1 MKLEVWGASDGRCP
15 QCNTLGKFLDSK
27 FITYSFMCVDKYPTA
42 RQELGIKNIPVM
54 RLLNDDG
61 SEVKRTIGFGEV
73 NRKMVLD
80 MVKESGQ

>member
-15 QCNTLGKFLDSK
+15 QCNTLGKFLDLK
-27 FITYSFMCVDKYPTA
+27 FITYNFMCVDKYPKA
-42 RQELGIKNIPVM
+42 RQELGIKNIPVV

-61 SEVKRTIGFGEV
+61 SEVSRTIGFGEV

-80 MVKESGQ
+80 MIKKSGQ

>member
-27 FITYSFMCVDKYPTA
+27 FITYSFMCVDKYLTA
-42 RQELGIKNIPVM
+42 RHELGIKNIPVM

>member
-1 MKLEVWGASDGRCP
+1 MKIEVWGASDWRCP
-15 QCNTLGKFLDSK
+15 QCNTLGKFLDAK
-27 FITYSFMCVDKYPTA
+27 FITYNFMCVDKYPTA
-42 RQELGIKNIPVM
+42 RRELGIKNIPVI

-61 SEVKRTIGFGEV
+61 SEAKRTIGFGEV

>member
-1 MKLEVWGASDGRCP
+1 MKLEVWGASNGRCP
-15 QCNTLGKFLDSK
+15 QCNTLGKFLDAK
-27 FITYSFMCVDKYPTA
+27 FITYNFMCVDKYPTA
-42 RQELGIKNIPVM
+42 RHELGIKNIPVM

-61 SEVKRTIGFGEV
+61 SEVKRTIGCGEV